1 MASDGLTHQVRA
13 LLEALAAL
21 VTAWAGGAA
30 EAAAAAAALSAHK
43 PAKGGGAGGKGTGKG
58 GNKSLGALLAQAIGA
73 AGGEG
78 GKGGASGEDQGTSWL
93 ALWKPTVAAHHG
105 ALDQAASLLLDVKG
119 RWWLADAPTD
129 TSRRADLWEDAAG
142 VVVAMVLE
150 AAPAASMATDEVLAT
165 TRSGPPRRDH
175 AHDLACKCSPRC
187 PLPTGARL
195 HRRDR
200 AHDADR
206 RHGVVD
212 ALAGAHW
219 REHCP
224 RLSMQVITTASSPHR
239 CPLEGARWHAA

>member
-1 MASDGLTHQVRA
+1 MASDDLTHQVRA

-21 VTAWAGGAA
+21 VTAGAGGAA

-78 GKGGASGEDQGTSWL
+78 GKGGASGEDQGTTWL

-105 ALDQAASLLLDVKG
+105 ALNQAASLLLDVKG

-150 AAPAASMATDEVLAT
+150 AAPAASMAADEVLAT
-165 TRSGPPRRDH
+165 TRS
-175 AHDLACKCSPRC
+175 
-187 PLPTGARL
+187 
-195 HRRDR
+195 
-200 AHDADR
+200 
-206 RHGVVD
+206 
-212 ALAGAHW
+212 
-219 REHCP
+219 CP
-224 RLSMQVITTASSPHR
+224 RLSMQVLTTVSSPHR
-239 CPLEGARWHAA
+239 CSPASTRSCPRRRPPPWSCGRPCKCPLEGARWHAA